1 MIFLKRFFV
10 VILISVVVCAA
21 VYFVKDGVNFRE
33 VTIFDGI
40 SGETK
45 ISTTHAA
52 VTENNGGESGK
63 MYCLWLTYSEIGE
76 LVRGKTEEEYRLALL
91 EVFDN
96 LERGKINTVFY
107 QCRAFCDSFYESEI
121 FPVSKYITAGKT
133 TPAFDPL
140 EIFSEF
146 CRERNVKLHC
156 WVNPYRV
163 SYNSDFEKL
172 PKDSPVRALYK
183 KNKNSLIIC
192 DKGIYLNP
200 AADGTGKL
208 VLDGIREILDKY
220 DVDGI
225 HFDDYFYPESEDLKD
240 GALYGDYRKNGGTLS
255 LGDWRRENVSA
266 LVSGVYDLVKSREGN
281 ILFGISPCADSEKC
295 RNVYFG
301 DVEKWCAEDG
311 YIDYI
316 IPQIYF
322 GFENGKMPF
331 EKTARKWETLCS
343 GSNVKLICGIG
354 AYKCG
359 NTDENAGEGKNE
371 WLENVNILSRQYEY
385 ISKSQVYQGFS
396 LFSYSY
402 VFGGNLN
409 EISEKEIKNLVD
421 ML

>member
-1 MIFLKRFFV
+1 M
-10 VILISVVVCAA
+10 
-21 VYFVKDGVNFRE
+21 
-33 VTIFDGI
+33 
-40 SGETK
+40 
-45 ISTTHAA
+45 
-52 VTENNGGESGK
+52 
-63 MYCLWLTYSEIGE
+63 
-76 LVRGKTEEEYRLALL
+76 

-140 EIFSEF
+140 EIFSQF

-183 KNKNSLIIC
+183 ENKNSLIIC

-240 GALYGDYRKNGGTLS
+240 GALYGDYRKNGG
-255 LGDWRRENVSA
+255 
-266 LVSGVYDLVKSREGN
+266 
-281 ILFGISPCADSEKC
+281 LFPS
-295 RNVYFG
+295 V
-301 DVEKWCAEDG
+301 
-311 YIDYI
+311 
-316 IPQIYF
+316 
-322 GFENGKMPF
+322 
-331 EKTARKWETLCS
+331 T
-343 GSNVKLICGIG
+343 
-354 AYKCG
+354 
-359 NTDENAGEGKNE
+359 
-371 WLENVNILSRQYEY
+371 
-385 ISKSQVYQGFS
+385 
-396 LFSYSY
+396 
-402 VFGGNLN
+402 GGGRMFPPL
-409 EISEKEIKNLVD
+409 
-421 ML
+421 

>member
-1 MIFLKRFFV
+1 M
-10 VILISVVVCAA
+10 
-21 VYFVKDGVNFRE
+21 
-33 VTIFDGI
+33 
-40 SGETK
+40 
-45 ISTTHAA
+45 
-52 VTENNGGESGK
+52 
-63 MYCLWLTYSEIGE
+63 
-76 LVRGKTEEEYRLALL
+76 
-91 EVFDN
+91 
-96 LERGKINTVFY
+96 
-107 QCRAFCDSFYESEI
+107 
-121 FPVSKYITAGKT
+121 
-133 TPAFDPL
+133 
-140 EIFSEF
+140 
-146 CRERNVKLHC
+146 
-156 WVNPYRV
+156 
-163 SYNSDFEKL
+163 
-172 PKDSPVRALYK
+172 
-183 KNKNSLIIC
+183 
-192 DKGIYLNP
+192 
-200 AADGTGKL
+200 
-208 VLDGIREILDKY
+208 
-220 DVDGI
+220 
-225 HFDDYFYPESEDLKD
+225 
-240 GALYGDYRKNGGTLS
+240 
-255 LGDWRRENVSA
+255 
-266 LVSGVYDLVKSREGN
+266 YDLVKSREGN